1 MGMAVILREIMKQVQ
16 HLEMELVAG
25 EQGLDHEVSW
35 THMVD
40 SDTISEFLQG
50 QELTFTTGL
59 GLNENLTLL
68 RLVKEVWRNHA
79 SGIVI
84 NIGPYI
90 SEIGQDVID
99 FANEKGFPVFR
110 VPWKIHMA
118 EIMRII
124 CFAITKEQQ
133 NTIEVTAA
141 LNNAFLCPGQEELY
155 VSALMRKGY
164 FVESDYTV
172 VNIRVKEEKSQVT
185 GARLEQIAS
194 TLSSHLRCNYSGILC
209 CAQEKQ
215 ILMVLCDYPSEICQ
229 KTVERIF
236 DRLCLVTHGNEQVFV
251 SVSKPVNGI
260 RQLYKS
266 YGFGEKMA
274 DLLTSCNVPGEIKTD
289 SGKLLFYKNLG
300 IYKVLLT
307 LTDKDVV
314 LEYMRDTVF
323 PLYEYDEINHTDLVN
338 VLRCYLK
345 HDCSVKDTAQEL
357 IVHRNT
363 VNYKIGKV
371 SEILEKDLSSFE
383 VRFQLNLGFLL
394 YEMGRGDIVDN

>member
-1 MGMAVILREIMKQVQ
+1 MAVILREIMKQVQ

-25 EQGLDHEVSW
+25 EKGLDQEVSW

-40 SDTISEFLQG
+40 SDTISAFLQG

-59 GLNENLTLL
+59 GLNKNLTLL
-68 RLVKEVWRNHA
+68 QLVKEVWRNKA

-90 SEIGQDVID
+90 NEIGQDVID

-164 FVESDYTV
+164 FAGSEYTV
-172 VNIRVKEEKSQVT
+172 VNIRVKEEDSQVP
-185 GARLEQIAS
+185 GVRLDQIAS
-194 TLSSHLRCNYSGILC
+194 TLNSHLRCNYNGILC

-215 ILMVLCDYPSEICQ
+215 ILMVLCDYSFEMCQ
-229 KTVERIF
+229 ETVGRIF
-236 DRLCLVTHGNEQVFV
+236 DKLCSMTHRNEQVCTW
-251 SVSKPVNGI
+251 
-260 RQLYKS
+260 
-266 YGFGEKMA
+266 M
-274 DLLTSCNVPGEIKTD
+274 
-289 SGKLLFYKNLG
+289 
-300 IYKVLLT
+300 
-307 LTDKDVV
+307 
-314 LEYMRDTVF
+314 
-323 PLYEYDEINHTDLVN
+323 
-338 VLRCYLK
+338 
-345 HDCSVKDTAQEL
+345 
-357 IVHRNT
+357 
-363 VNYKIGKV
+363 
-371 SEILEKDLSSFE
+371 
-383 VRFQLNLGFLL
+383 
-394 YEMGRGDIVDN
+394 